1 MENDEIEI
9 DLLRL
14 FNALLKHIKL
24 IAAAAVVFCG
34 FAVIYLLLAQ
44 PVYESK
50 ATLKIKPPRSATR
63 SALSADPILNVQST
77 KQLMTT
83 YMEIIKSPGIIE
95 PIIKQTE
102 EQDKEGNFPNAE
114 AYAKGKIKTELL
126 KDSDLLAVTVYAD
139 TPQKAKK
146 VNDLLLTRIVG
157 RLTELNRGE
166 YKQSKGFL
174 EKQTNV
180 ARKNVQ
186 DAENKLRD
194 FRKKNEFFNPD
205 RELDLTMKNSEKVGD
220 MLTDANASLVANQS
234 KLDSVNAQLKGAAA
248 SIASN
253 DTVEVYSK
261 RLADLEAR
269 RISQM
274 ELYTEEHPDLIKT
287 KDEIAE
293 TERKLQEEIDKVAQ
307 LKAPSNNKV
316 HQELLAAK
324 FSGETGVK
332 IAKAR
337 IARLEQ
343 MNKKNRERIKRL
355 ADLNQRY
362 KELSRNV
369 TLASDIYAMV
379 SKRLEEAKIAEASV
393 AGDILIVD
401 RGSFNDKPVKPRKVL
416 IVVIATLAGICISS
430 CFIVVREILDT
441 TIKTA
446 EDVERY
452 LELPLFGSI
461 PDADLATGSDSKI
474 PVGYIEKI
482 KNFLKTV

>member
-24 IAAAAVVFCG
+24 IVATAVVFCG

-44 PVYESK
+44 PVYESR
-50 ATLKIKPPRSATR
+50 ATLKINPPRSATK
-63 SALSADPILNVQST
+63 SALSEDRILNVQSA

-95 PIIKQTE
+95 PVIKQTK
-102 EQDKEGNFPNAE
+102 EQDEAGKFPDAQ
-114 AYAKGKIKTELL
+114 AYAKANIKTELL
-126 KDSDLLAVTVYAD
+126 KDSDLLAVTVYANE
-139 TPQKAKK
+139 PQKAKK

-174 EKQTNV
+174 EKQTNM

-186 DAENKLRD
+186 DAENRLRD

-205 RELDLTMKNSEKVGD
+205 RELDLTMKNSEKVSD

-293 TERKLQEEIDKVAQ
+293 TERKLQEEITKVAQ

-324 FSGETGVK
+324 FNGETGVE
-332 IAKAR
+332 IAKTT

-362 KELSRNV
+362 RELSRNV
-369 TLASDIYAMV
+369 DLANDIYAMV

-393 AGDILIVD
+393 AGDILVVD
-401 RGSFNDKPVKPRKVL
+401 RGSFNDKPVKPRKML
-416 IVVIATLAGICISS
+416 IVVIATLVGICLSS
-430 CFIVVREILDT
+430 GFIVLREILDT

-452 LELPLFGSI
+452 LGVPLFASI
-461 PDADLATGSDSKI
+461 PDTGSIVGYDRA
-474 PVGYIEKI
+474 PDGYIEKL